1 MTYLKAMRP
10 EDILKPTAAGLCSAI
25 GGFHI
30 DPTRPVD
37 RALITHGHSDH
48 ARPGHG
54 AVLATQETLDMM
66 RLRYGADFAGSTQA
80 VRYGETLKLGS
91 TQVSFHPAGH
101 VLGSAQICVA
111 GNGTRVVASGD
122 YKDAAD
128 PTCAPFELVR
138 CDAFITEATFGLP
151 VFRHG
156 DAGAE
161 IAKLLRSVALFPE
174 RAHLVGAY
182 SLGKA
187 QRVIALIR
195 QAGYDAPIYLH
206 GAMESITRYYVSR
219 GIDLGELRPVLG
231 TAKTELA
238 GAIAL
243 CPPSSLQDRWTRRF
257 PDPISA
263 FASGWMR
270 VRARAR
276 QRGVELPL
284 VISDH
289 ADWDGL
295 CATIAATGASQIWV
309 THGAEEALVHWCTL
323 RGLEARPLGMVGY
336 GEEDEEAVIPGPS
349 QRVQP
354 SAGPMINSAR
364 SPESIT
370 TNGNDAENSVVM
382 DSGQPLRGFRND
394 GGAS

>member
-10 EDILKPTAAGLCSAI
+10 EDILRPMPSGLCSPI
-25 GGFHI
+25 GDFHI
-30 DPTRPVD
+30 DPTRPVE

-48 ARPGHG
+48 ARAGHG

-66 RLRYGADFAGSTQA
+66 RLRYGPNFAGSTQA
-80 VRYGETLKLGS
+80 VGYGEKLKLGGVE
-91 TQVSFHPAGH
+91 VSFHPAGH

-111 GNGTRVVASGD
+111 ANGTRVVASGD

-128 PTCAPFELVR
+128 PTCAPFELIA

-156 DAGAE
+156 DANAE

-195 QAGYDAPIYLH
+195 AAGYDRPVYLH
-206 GAMESITRYYVSR
+206 GAMDSITRYYVSR
-219 GIDLGELRPVLG
+219 GIDLGELRLVRDAP
-231 TAKTELA
+231 KTELA
-238 GAIAL
+238 GTIAI
-243 CPPSSLQDRWTRRF
+243 CPPSALQDRWTRRF
-257 PDPISA
+257 PDPVSA

-295 CATIAATGASQIWV
+295 TATIAATGASQIWV

-323 RGLEARPLGMVGY
+323 RGLEARPLNIMGY
-336 GEEDEEAVIPGPS
+336 GDEEEGVAD
-349 QRVQP
+349 
-354 SAGPMINSAR
+354 AA
-364 SPESIT
+364 PE
-370 TNGNDAENSVVM
+370 AE
-382 DSGQPLRGFRND
+382 
-394 GGAS
+394 A